1 MMLTVGLQVAVLLC
15 LSVIALLVCGAD
27 HAGSMMLGGMAAIM
41 PNALFAIRLS
51 LHKGKAPESYPVVFF
66 LGEFIKIGLTIALLG
81 AVFRWGGPQ
90 QWPAFIIGL
99 VVALKVPLFS
109 LWILGDKSPVPAPSA
124 PSGGT

>member
-1 MMLTVGLQVAVLLC
+1 MMLTVGLQVAVLSC
-15 LSVIALLVCGAD
+15 VSVIVLLAFGAG
-27 HAGSMMLGGMAAIM
+27 HAGSLLLGGLCAII

-66 LGEFIKIGLTIALLG
+66 LGEFIKIGLTIAFLG
-81 AVFRWGGPQ
+81 AVFRWGGTQ

-109 LWILGDKSPVPAPSA
+109 LWILGDKSPVPAPEA
-124 PSGGT
+124 PPGGT